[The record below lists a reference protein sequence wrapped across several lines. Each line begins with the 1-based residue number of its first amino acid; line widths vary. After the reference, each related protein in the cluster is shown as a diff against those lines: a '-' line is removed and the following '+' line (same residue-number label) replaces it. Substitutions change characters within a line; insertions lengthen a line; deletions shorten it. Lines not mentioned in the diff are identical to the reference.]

1 MQVAF
6 LLDENIAA
14 PLADKLDKAGHDV
27 ERVVDVDELGEGVD
41 DTTIRL
47 YAVQESRLIVT
58 SDDDFVQMPADSHNG
73 VFYVPDQSLPPH
85 ELFHII
91 QGVTEAFPSREAM
104 DTVTYITSDWL

>member
-1 MQVAF
+1 MQVSF

-27 ERVVDVDELGEGVD
+27 ERIVNVSELGEGVD

-47 YAVQESRLIVT
+47 YAVREGRLIVT
-58 SDDDFVQMPADSHNG
+58 SDDDFVQMPADSHSG

-85 ELFHII
+85 ELYHSI
-91 QGVTEAFPSREAM
+91 QRVIEAFPNREAM
-104 DTVTYITSDWL
+104 DTVTYITTDWL